1 MTKKQGHLRVL
12 ETRAPRSAR
21 AMTDIDQFKH
31 VEELFN
37 AALDLPAEHR
47 YAYLECACGRDK
59 VTLETVVRL
68 LRHVGIS
75 LPVDWARRP
84 SCEAGR
90 ARRGC

>member
-1 MTKKQGHLRVL
+1 M
-12 ETRAPRSAR
+12 
-21 AMTDIDQFKH
+21 MDIDQFKH

-37 AALDLPAEHR
+37 AALDLPVEHR
-47 YAYLECACGRDK
+47 YAYLERACGRDK

-68 LRHVGIS
+68 LRHAGIR
-75 LPVDWARRP
+75 LPMDRVRRP